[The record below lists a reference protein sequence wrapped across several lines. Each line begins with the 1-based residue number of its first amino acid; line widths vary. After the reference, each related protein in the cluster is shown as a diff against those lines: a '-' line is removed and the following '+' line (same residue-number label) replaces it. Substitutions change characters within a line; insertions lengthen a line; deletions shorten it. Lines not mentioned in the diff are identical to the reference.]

1 MKRVVITGATSMLGV
16 ALIEECLRNGIEV
29 IAIARRGSKN
39 LYRLPQSDHVK
50 LFECDL
56 DEMKDFFPPAHPSGA
71 SPQPPE
77 GASLRADVFYHF
89 GWGWTGRDADGNDLR
104 LDPELQALNIQYTL
118 DAVRL
123 AKKFGCRKFLF
134 AGSQAEYGSTD
145 QPLNRDTPI
154 KPTMEYGVAK
164 YAAGR
169 LAESLCRKLEIDFVH
184 LRIVSTYGANDGA
197 NTLISYLVRSYL
209 ENQRPQLT
217 GGDQLWDYLY
227 ADDAARC
234 FRLLG
239 ESDRARGVYVIGS
252 GVARPLKEYI
262 EIIHRL
268 TGSTVPLIFGEK
280 PYSKN
285 QVMFLQADISDLR
298 RDVGFEP
305 TISFEEGINRIISAR
320 RATN

>member
-1 MKRVVITGATSMLGV
+1 MKRVAITGATSMLGV
-16 ALIEECLRNGIEV
+16 ALIEECLRHSIEV
-29 IAIARRGSKN
+29 IAIARRNSKN
-39 LYRLPQSDHVK
+39 LYRLPQSDHVR
-50 LFECDL
+50 LIECDL
-56 DEMKDFFPPAHPSGA
+56 DAMKDFDPA
-71 SPQPPE
+71 E
-77 GASLRADVFYHF
+77 NLRADAFYHF

-104 LDPELQALNIQYTL
+104 FDPELQALNIQYTL

-123 AKKFGCRKFLF
+123 AKRFGCRKFLF

-145 QPLNRDTPI
+145 QPLNRNTPI

-169 LAESLCRKLEIDFVH
+169 LAETLCRKLELDFVH
-184 LRIVSTYGANDGA
+184 LRIVSTYGINDSA
-197 NTLISYLVRSYL
+197 NTLISYLIRSYMNG
-209 ENQRPQLT
+209 ERPQLT
-217 GGDQLWDYLY
+217 GGEQLWDYLY

-239 ESDRARGVYVIGS
+239 ESDAARGVYCIGS
-252 GVARPLKEYI
+252 GIARPLKEYV

-280 PYSKN
+280 PYAPN

-305 TISFEEGINRIISAR
+305 TISFEDGIGRIIAAVKR
-320 RATN
+320 TR